1 MGQEI
6 LSPPDLSPVGGVS
19 GDEQQNSFSNI
30 SNQSSSKSHQH
41 NDSATNISNQSPSK
55 SYQHNDSATNIS
67 NQSPSLSHQHKP
79 SPTQST
85 PKKKDR
91 FGDQIEKSLDKNVR
105 RMKK

>member
-1 MGQEI
+1 MEQDI
-6 LSPPDLSPVGGVS
+6 LSPPNLSPLS
-19 GDEQQNSFSNI
+19 R
-30 SNQSSSKSHQH
+30 QH
-41 NDSATNISNQSPSK
+41 NDSATNISNQSPSTSEK
-55 SYQHNDSATNIS
+55 SRQHNDSATNIS
-67 NQSPSLSHQHKP
+67 NQSQSKSHQHKP